1 MQVQKINNNG
11 YNTSFG
17 AKLIISGFTDDIGKH
32 TRKLWR
38 EKAKQIGSDKDVIK
52 LKFSKRKEHSD
63 SYAEMGEHFA
73 WTTKS
78 RDIFATAKINGTTL
92 YDKKDIG
99 YSTSADVNTY
109 NLVNKNVQEFLN
121 KLIGKKNISS

>member
-1 MQVQKINNNG
+1 MQVQKINNNS
-11 YNTSFG
+11 YNANFG
-17 AKLIISGFTDDIGKH
+17 AKLIISGYTDDIGKH
-32 TRKLWR
+32 TKKLWR
-38 EKAKQIGSDKDVIK
+38 EMAKQIGSDKDTIK
-52 LKFSKRKEHSD
+52 LNFSKQKEYSD

-99 YSTSADVNTY
+99 YFTSADVNMY
-109 NLVNKNVQEFLN
+109 DLVDKNVREFLN
-121 KLIGKKNISS
+121 KLIGR